1 MAQKIKDIW
10 LKGAKTPQER
20 EEIRNLLLG
29 EQKVLDKL
37 REILYN
43 MQVSKDGSVLH
54 DYDTPSWSHKQAHLN
69 GENAMLKKIIDIV
82 TITERDDPP
91 QT

>member
-1 MAQKIKDIW
+1 MVQRVADIW
-10 LKGAKTPQER
+10 LRDAKTPQER
-20 EEIRNLLLG
+20 EEIKNSLLS

-43 MQVSKDGSVLH
+43 MQVSKEASVLA

-69 GENAMLKKIIDIV
+69 GEAAMLRKIIDIV
-82 TITERDDPP
+82 TIRERDDQP
-91 QT
+91 QV